1 MLNKLLLTASAAAM
15 IAGFAIAMPAQAAGA
30 GVKVGVLTCKVEPG
44 WSYVIGSTKALE
56 CSYSPTKGKPERYYG
71 DIQKVGVDLG
81 YSDGATMVW
90 GVFAPASDV
99 GKDALEGNYA
109 GVSASAA
116 VGVGAGAKVLV
127 GGLDK
132 SITLQPVSVEG
143 DAGVNLAVGVAAI
156 NLKHF

>member
-1 MLNKLLLTASAAAM
+1 MISKLLFSASAVALMFSAAA
-15 IAGFAIAMPAQAAGA
+15 IAPAQAAGA
-30 GVKVGVLTCKVEPG
+30 GVKVGMLTCKVEPG
-44 WSYVIGSTKALE
+44 WSYVVGSTKALQ

-90 GVFAPASDV
+90 AVIAPTSDV
-99 GKDALEGNYA
+99 GKDALEGEYG

-116 VGVGAGAKVLV
+116 VGVGAGVNVLV
-127 GGLDK
+127 GGFDK

-143 DAGVNLAVGVAAI
+143 GTGVNLAVGVAGI
-156 NLKHF
+156 KLKHM